1 MGTRPTRFNAGQ
13 AESAL
18 SPGQCASGHPAL
30 SVPCGMSPDGLP
42 IGLQI
47 VGRWHSEAQL
57 LAVAAAIEALKPWAA
72 NWPALSGKEQHS

>member
-1 MGTRPTRFNAGQ
+1 
-13 AESAL
+13 
-18 SPGQCASGHPAL
+18 
-30 SVPCGMSPDGLP
+30 MSPDGLP

-57 LAVAAAIEALKPWAA
+57 LAVAAAIEALKSWAA